1 LDGQL
6 KSLRE
11 DFRKVPE
18 DELFR
23 MYLDYMVKYRPEHF
37 KRIVE
42 SAMKEEFERTRKFCK
57 E

>member
-1 LDGQL
+1 L